1 LPDDAAIGIYP
12 MTLRENETAQRRR
25 ISAAEAERRRQQ
37 REREHAR
44 QRAARREVATHD
56 NRVLTF
62 RQWCALNN
70 FGLATKGPPVVQLSP
85 RRIGIRESDNRLW
98 QESRAR

>member
-1 LPDDAAIGIYP
+1 

-70 FGLATKGPPVVQLSP
+70 FGLATGRRLIKAGKGPPVVQLSP